1 MLARRG
7 FTLIELLVVIAIIA
21 ILAAILFPV
30 FAKAREK
37 ALTASC
43 LSNLK
48 QHGLAM
54 LMYNTD
60 YDETMI
66 PAAIYTSQ
74 SGLPYPCLYWRDL
87 IEPYSKSYQL
97 NDCPAYSNPYQG
109 PGTWTGG
116 YAMNFISYGPKS
128 DPSSPHTPPASNCG
142 WGYGSEYSRYTIKT
156 AQVDHPASTI
166 WVFDYFGGYVVC
178 STYGDVPTIA
188 DVLAFHPAHA
198 PGRRHN
204 GGRNWLF
211 VDGHAKWARAN
222 TMPYDN
228 WWFIEEH

>member
-1 MLARRG
+1 MTGRRG

-30 FAKAREK
+30 FAKARDK

-48 QHGLAM
+48 QTGLAM

-66 PAAIYTSQ
+66 PACIIYP
-74 SGLPYPCLYWRDL
+74 GVGNRYWRDI
-87 IEPYSKSYQL
+87 IEPYAKNFQL
-97 NDCPAYSNPYQG
+97 RDCPACGLKYQG
-109 PGTWTGG
+109 PGQGG
-116 YAMNFISYGPKS
+116 PYGSGSYAINFVSYGAKS
-128 DPSSPHTPPASNCG
+128 EAGSAHTPPASNCG
-142 WGYGSEYSRYTIKT
+142 WGGRYWTIST
-156 AQVDHPASTI
+156 AQVDHPGNTI
-166 WVFDYFGGYVVC
+166 WCFDYFNGYAVC
-178 STYGDVPTIA
+178 STSGDVPTIA
-188 DVLAFHPAHA
+188 DALAFHPAHE

-204 GGRNWLF
+204 GARNWLF
-211 VDGHAKWARAN
+211 VDGHAKWAHAN